1 MHELPSGNTGRR
13 KATIGIS
20 TFRSLGEAKAEWGSR
35 EVPAVS
41 VTARQISQLRRALLI
56 RAYPDIRAGVSPPL
70 KWLGK
75 AKRLG
80 RFVAN

>member
-1 MHELPSGNTGRR
+1 M
-13 KATIGIS
+13 IGIS
-20 TFRSLGEAKAEWGSR
+20 TSHSLGEAKAEWVSR

-41 VTARQISQLRRALLI
+41 VTATRISQFRRALLI
-56 RAYPDIRAGVSPPL
+56 KAYPDIRAGVSPPL

-75 AKRLG
+75 AKLLE